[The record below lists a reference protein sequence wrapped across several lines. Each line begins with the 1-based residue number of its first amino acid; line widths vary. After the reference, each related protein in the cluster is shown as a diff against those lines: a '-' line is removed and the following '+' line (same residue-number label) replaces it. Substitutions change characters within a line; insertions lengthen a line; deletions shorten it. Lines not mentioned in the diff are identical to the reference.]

1 MEIAPT
7 IMTKMEIAQ
16 AKIGR
21 AMKKRLI
28 SVRSRRDQGFADAAA
43 VRAPCQGEGLTAM
56 PGRSLWKP

>member
-21 AMKKRLI
+21 AMKKR
-28 SVRSRRDQGFADAAA
+28 VMAA
-43 VRAPCQGEGLTAM
+43 
-56 PGRSLWKP
+56 